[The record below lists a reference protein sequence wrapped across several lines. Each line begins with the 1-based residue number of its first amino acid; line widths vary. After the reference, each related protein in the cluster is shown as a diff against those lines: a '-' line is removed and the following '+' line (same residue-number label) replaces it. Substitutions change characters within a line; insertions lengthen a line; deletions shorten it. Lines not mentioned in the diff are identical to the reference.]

1 MDASHE
7 QDGAAAMSR
16 APRHSA
22 KPDDAPAFQRQMA
35 FWLAA
40 LAVFILVLW
49 LLSEILLPFIAGL
62 AIAYLL
68 TPLTDRLERMG
79 VHRLAAALTII
90 TVVVLAFVIVILLVA
105 PVLGNQL
112 SSFIAN
118 IPGYVTKLQTLLTDQ
133 SMPWVQKLLGAG
145 FSPDKSISDLATQG
159 VGWLTTF
166 LKSLWS
172 GGRALVSLFSLIVV
186 TPVVAFYLLYDWHRM
201 IATVDG
207 WVPVHQRA
215 TVRRLARE
223 IDAAIAGFVRGQS
236 AVCLI
241 LGSFYAVAL
250 TLSGLNFGLLIGLI
264 SGLITF
270 IPYVGSMTGLILAL
284 GVAVAQFWPEYT
296 LILIVLGIFLVGQ
309 FLEGNVLAP
318 KLVGESVGLHP
329 VWLIFAL
336 LAFGYLFGFVGLL
349 VAVPLAATIGVL
361 ARFALRRYLESSLY
375 TGEPS

>member
-1 MDASHE
+1 
-7 QDGAAAMSR
+7 MSKR
-16 APRHSA
+16 AQPRSRR
-22 KPDDAPAFQRQMA
+22 DPAGGNGLAIQRQVM

-40 LAVFILVLW
+40 LAAFVLVLW

-68 TPLTDRLERMG
+68 TPLTDRIERLG
-79 VHRLAAALTII
+79 VNRLAAALLII
-90 TVVVLAFVIVILLVA
+90 TVVVMGFVLLILLVA
-105 PVLGNQL
+105 PILGGQL
-112 SSFIAN
+112 ASFIDN
-118 IPGYVTKLQTLLTDQ
+118 IPGYVAKLQSLLSDP
-133 SMPWVQKLLGAG
+133 SRPWLQKLLGAG
-145 FSPDKSISDLATQG
+145 FSADKSMSDLVTQG
-159 VGWLTTF
+159 VGWLTAF

-172 GGRALVSLFSLIVV
+172 GGRALVSLFSLVVV
-186 TPVVAFYLLYDWHRM
+186 TPVVAFYLIYDWHHMLR
-201 IATVDG
+201 TVDS
-207 WVPVHQRA
+207 WVPLQQRE
-215 TVRRLARE
+215 TVRELARE
-223 IDAAIAGFVRGQS
+223 CDAAIAGFVRGQT

-270 IPYVGSMTGLILAL
+270 IPYVGSMTGLILSL
-284 GVAVAQFWPEYT
+284 GVAVAQFWPEWT
-296 LILIVLGIFLVGQ
+296 SILTVLGIFLVGQ
-309 FLEGNVLAP
+309 FLEGNLLAP

-361 ARFALRRYLESSLY
+361 ARFALRRYLESSIY
-375 TGEPS
+375 TGGKSG